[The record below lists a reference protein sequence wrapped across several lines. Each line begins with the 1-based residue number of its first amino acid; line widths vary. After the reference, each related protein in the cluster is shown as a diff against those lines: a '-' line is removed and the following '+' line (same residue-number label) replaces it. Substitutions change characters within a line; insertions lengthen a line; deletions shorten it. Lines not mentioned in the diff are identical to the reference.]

1 MRKFFLLLLL
11 TISCQQKPNDLK
23 HLNFKYIYQKIQ
35 VLDIK
40 SLLQEDEKIFV
51 IQNKK
56 FQVENKV
63 IYNSNGQAI
72 EIFVGGSEGFIT
84 YSRDSIRGKLPFDK
98 EMQNIKI
105 SLNKA
110 ENYIFD
116 NNDTIREF
124 EIIENEK
131 ILKCKKRNDGRT
143 IFYKYK

>member
-40 SLLQEDEKIFV
+40 SLSQEDEKIFV
-51 IQNKK
+51 TQNKK

-131 ILKCKKRNDGRT
+131 ILKCKKRNDRRT